1 MSSAISAP
9 LNEIHALHPAT
20 GREEPRVSSLP
31 PGRTRTLALTA
42 ILLAAFI
49 DLIDVTILN
58 VTLPSIQADLDASPA
73 QLQWMLSAY
82 TLALGAGLISGARL
96 GDIAGHRR
104 VFVVG
109 VLGFTAAS
117 ALRALALNPG
127 MLIASRVAQGLE
139 LRYPT

>member
-1 MSSAISAP
+1 M
-9 LNEIHALHPAT
+9 
-20 GREEPRVSSLP
+20 SSLP